1 MYKKMNLQFFADEA
15 KEEAKTD
22 NKSGGDADQ
31 SKDETADKKYY
42 TQDEIDAMITKRLA
56 REAKK
61 AEKAQQTST
70 EEKSEPKVADKKT
83 DVDNQKLTALE
94 EKVLCYDHDIAKE
107 YSEDAVAL
115 AKAYMKKNDDMD
127 INEAMEKVIKKYPM
141 YVKGYKAEKQ
151 EEEDEESEEPAKSWG
166 SRQSGKGLPK
176 ADSVEEAFMKKNPGL
191 KI

>member
-15 KEEAKTD
+15 KDATTD
-22 NKSGGDADQ
+22 NKSGGDTDQ
-31 SKDETADKKYY
+31 SKDETAEKKYY

-61 AEKAQQTST
+61 AEKAQQTAT
-70 EEKSEPKVADKKT
+70 EEKSEPKVADKKV

-115 AKAYMKKNDDMD
+115 AKAYMNKNDDMD

-151 EEEDEESEEPAKSWG
+151 DEEEDEEEPPKAWG
-166 SRQSGKGLPK
+166 SRQTGKGLQK